1 MSKQHIHNHGN
12 HSHDHH
18 HHLKGRNLIVT
29 IWLNILITVFQV
41 IGSIISGS
49 LSLLSDAIHNL
60 SDVFALIISLIAEK
74 LSKRETTASKTFG
87 YKRAEILAALI
98 NSVSLI
104 VIAIFLIR
112 EAFLRILTHSS
123 ISIKGEWVIALAA
136 LGILVNG
143 LSVLFLKKHTH
154 DSLNIKSAYLHL
166 FTDML
171 SSVAVLVGGI
181 FMLFKQI
188 YWIDSVLTIFIGLYL
203 LYSSW
208 AIFIS
213 TIKILMHFTPD
224 GIDIYEIKHKLELIK
239 DVYNVH
245 HIHIWNLN
253 DRQIHFECHA
263 DLCRDLAISEINPIH
278 IEISKLLHDVYGVE
292 HITVQ
297 FEYKNCHDNH

>member
-1 MSKQHIHNHGN
+1 MSGQQNNSHHI
-12 HSHDHH
+12 HSHDHYG
-18 HHLKGRNLIVT
+18 LKGRNLIIT
-29 IWLNILITVFQV
+29 IWLNIVITLFQAV
-41 IGSIISGS
+41 GAFISGS
-49 LSLLSDAIHNL
+49 LSLLSDALHNL

-74 LSKRETTASKTFG
+74 LSKRKSTGSKTFG

-98 NSVSLI
+98 NSSSLI
-104 VIAIFLIR
+104 IIAIFLIR
-112 EAFLRILTHSS
+112 EAFLRILSNS
-123 ISIKGEWVIALAA
+123 GIVIKAEWVIGLAA

-143 LSVLFLKKHTH
+143 LSVLVLKKHTD

-166 FTDML
+166 FSDML
-171 SSVAVLVGGI
+171 SSVAVLIGGI
-181 FMLFKQI
+181 FMLLKQI

-208 AIFIS
+208 GIFVS
-213 TIKILMHFTPD
+213 SLKILMHFTPE
-224 GIDIYEIKHKLELIK
+224 GIDSYEIKHQLELIK

-263 DLCRDLAISEINPIH
+263 DLCRNLTISEINPIH
-278 IEISKLLHDVYGVE
+278 EQIRKILQKKYGID

-297 FEYKNCHDNH
+297 FEYRNCGDKM